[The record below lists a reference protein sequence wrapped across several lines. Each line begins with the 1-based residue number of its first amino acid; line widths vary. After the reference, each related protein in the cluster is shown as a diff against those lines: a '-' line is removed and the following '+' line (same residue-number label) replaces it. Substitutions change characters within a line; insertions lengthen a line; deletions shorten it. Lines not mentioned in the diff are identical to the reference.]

1 MMGLL
6 VLKERLKV
14 FYGKYDIYINPLFHF
29 AFGFSAV
36 LILNTNLGFM
46 TRLASPVTAF
56 VMGLVCSFLPY
67 SVISLLIAVL
77 MLIHLFSASMEIAL
91 VVGVL
96 VFIIILLYCGL
107 QPGNS
112 YLLVLTPMMFFLKI
126 PYVLPILVGLTGS
139 ISAVI
144 PVSLGVFMYYI
155 LVYINQNVGALTGT
169 AAAADITQ
177 KYLQLI
183 KSMLSNQTAVVMIAA
198 FALCI
203 MVVYMIKRLSVDYAW
218 YLAIA
223 AGLIVQLA
231 VIFMGDILFSITVPM
246 GTMVIGMLLSALVAL
261 IYTFFAFAVD
271 YSRTEYLQY
280 EDDDYYYYVKAVPK
294 IAVTAP
300 DVKVQKINSR
310 KKGWNKPQKFRK
322 GGAVLRWQIC

>member
-14 FYGKYDIYINPLFHF
+14 FYGKYDIYINPVFHF
-29 AFGFSAV
+29 VFGFSAV
-36 LILNTNLGFM
+36 LILNANLGFM
-46 TRLASPVTAF
+46 TKLANPVTALL
-56 VMGLVCSFLPY
+56 VGLVCSFLPY
-67 SVISLLIAVL
+67 SAISLLITIL
-77 MLIHLFSASMEIAL
+77 MLVHLFTASMEIAL
-91 VVGVL
+91 VVGAL

-112 YLLVLTPMMFFLKI
+112 FLLVLTPMLFFIKI
-126 PYVLPILVGLTGS
+126 PYVLPLLVGLTGS
-139 ISAVI
+139 VSAVI
-144 PVSLGVFMYYI
+144 PVSLGVFLYYI
-155 LVYINQNVGALTGT
+155 LMYIRQNVGTLTGT

-183 KSMLSNQTAVVMIAA
+183 KSMLSNQTAVVMIVA
-198 FALCI
+198 FALSI
-203 MVVYMIKRLSVDYAW
+203 LVVYLVKRLSVDYSW

-223 AGLIVQLA
+223 AGVIAQLA
-231 VIFMGDILFSITVPM
+231 VIFMGDVMFSITVPM
-246 GTMVIGMLLSALVAL
+246 GALVIGMLISVLIAL
-261 IYTFFAFAVD
+261 IYTFFAFSVD

-310 KKGWNKPQKFRK
+310 KKKME
-322 GGAVLRWQIC
+322 

>member
-310 KKGWNKPQKFRK
+310 KKRME
-322 GGAVLRWQIC
+322 

>member
-1 MMGLL
+1 
-6 VLKERLKV
+6 
-14 FYGKYDIYINPLFHF
+14 
-29 AFGFSAV
+29 
-36 LILNTNLGFM
+36 
-46 TRLASPVTAF
+46 
-56 VMGLVCSFLPY
+56 
-67 SVISLLIAVL
+67 
-77 MLIHLFSASMEIAL
+77 
-91 VVGVL
+91 
-96 VFIIILLYCGL
+96 
-107 QPGNS
+107 
-112 YLLVLTPMMFFLKI
+112 
-126 PYVLPILVGLTGS
+126 
-139 ISAVI
+139 
-144 PVSLGVFMYYI
+144 MYYI

-223 AGLIVQLA
+223 AGLIIQLA

-246 GTMVIGMLLSALVAL
+246 GTLVIGMLVSALVAL

-300 DVKVQKINSR
+300 DVKVERINSR
-310 KKGWNKPQKFRK
+310 RK
-322 GGAVLRWQIC
+322 G